1 MRRRQFIDQDV
12 FGSDPAAIIND
23 ALARLLWPAYP
34 RSQDPIGEHILIGV
48 GPQPVKIVGV
58 VADMHQNLETKP
70 WPGVFRPYGQSPPP
84 SAMLAV
90 RTASDPLGFAN
101 AVRGQVQAIDPDQ
114 PVSAVRTMDNLIQ
127 AEVGPRTLMFKLLAL
142 FSGTALLITVVGIY
156 GITRYWVVQRTRE
169 LGIRR
174 ALGAQEGNILG
185 LVIGQGL
192 GLAFG
197 GVFIGVAGAL
207 ALTRVMKAM
216 LFDVS
221 ATDPSTF
228 VGVGVL
234 LMLLALIASYIP
246 ARRVTRIDPVT
257 ALRDG

>member
-1 MRRRQFIDQDV
+1 
-12 FGSDPAAIIND
+12 
-23 ALARLLWPAYP
+23 
-34 RSQDPIGEHILIGV
+34 
-48 GPQPVKIVGV
+48 
-58 VADMHQNLETKP
+58 
-70 WPGVFRPYGQSPPP
+70 
-84 SAMLAV
+84 MLAV
-90 RTASDPLGFAN
+90 RTTSDPLGFAN

-246 ARRVTRIDPVT
+246 
-257 ALRDG
+257 

>member
-1 MRRRQFIDQDV
+1 MSWGFVERSGRRR
-12 FGSDPAAIIND
+12 
-23 ALARLLWPAYP
+23 
-34 RSQDPIGEHILIGV
+34 
-48 GPQPVKIVGV
+48 
-58 VADMHQNLETKP
+58 
-70 WPGVFRPYGQSPPP
+70 
-84 SAMLAV
+84 
-90 RTASDPLGFAN
+90 
-101 AVRGQVQAIDPDQ
+101 
-114 PVSAVRTMDNLIQ
+114 
-127 AEVGPRTLMFKLLAL
+127 
-142 FSGTALLITVVGIY
+142 
-156 GITRYWVVQRTRE
+156 
-169 LGIRR
+169 
-174 ALGAQEGNILG
+174 GNILG